1 MVAIKIENLCKNYNG
16 KIALDNI
23 NLDIPKGSFF
33 ALLGPNGAGKSTL
46 INIIAGL
53 TKKTSGKITI
63 ENYDLDLQTNLA
75 KRKIG
80 VVPQEIILDVFFT
93 VYESLEIYAGYY
105 GIRPAMRK
113 TLEIINS
120 VGLTDK
126 MHSKPRQLSG
136 GMKRRLLVA
145 KAMVHSPEVL
155 ILDEPSAGVDLNL
168 REDLWN
174 YLIKLNQSGTTIIL
188 TTHYLEEAEKL
199 CDYVSFINK
208 GKIIRT
214 DKKENLFRNL
224 GIKTI
229 SIETSSKIEQIPN
242 NLTDYNPTIHNNILE
257 FNFTP
262 AEHTTGKII
271 SEVVKAG
278 IDITNVS
285 ISEPDLEYI
294 FKKLII

>member
-1 MVAIKIENLCKNYNG
+1 MNAIKIENLCKNYNS

-23 NLDIPKGSFF
+23 NLEIPKGSFF
-33 ALLGPNGAGKSTL
+33 ALLGPNGAGKSTM

-80 VVPQEIILDVFFT
+80 VVPQEIILDVFFN
-93 VYESLEIYAGYY
+93 VYEALEIYAGYY
-105 GIRPAMRK
+105 GIRPAERK
-113 TLEIINS
+113 TMEIINS

-126 MHSKPRQLSG
+126 MHSLPRQLSG

-145 KAMVHSPEVL
+145 KAMVHAPEVL

-168 REDLWN
+168 REDLWK
-174 YLIKLNQSGTTIIL
+174 YLIELNKNGTTIIL
-188 TTHYLEEAEKL
+188 TTHYLEEAERL

-208 GKIIRT
+208 GKIIKT
-214 DKKENLFRNL
+214 DKKENLLSAL

-229 SIETSSKIEQIPN
+229 SIETSSIVDKIPE
-242 NLTDYNPTIHNNILE
+242 NLAEFNPTIHNNSLE
-257 FNFTP
+257 FNFAP
-262 AEHTTGKII
+262 ATHSSGKII

-278 IDITNVS
+278 IDINNVT
-285 ISEPDLEYI
+285 IAEPDLEHI